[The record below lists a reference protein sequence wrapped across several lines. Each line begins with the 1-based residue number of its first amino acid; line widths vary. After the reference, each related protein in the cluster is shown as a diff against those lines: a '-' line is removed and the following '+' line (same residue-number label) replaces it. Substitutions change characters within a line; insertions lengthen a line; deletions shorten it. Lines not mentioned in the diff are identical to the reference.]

1 MKDNS
6 LEIVISRHFNAP
18 REAVFAEWLEAE
30 ALKDWFTPQTYRSI
44 SAEADARVGGKWQ
57 VEYQSPEGQ
66 RIREHGI
73 YKAIEPFERLIL
85 TLTQSV
91 GPDAPETTIVV
102 TLEVATGGGTLLHFR
117 QTGFDS
123 VAHRDGN
130 AEGWLGCFDKLAA
143 RIPTPNRN
151 TT

>member
-1 MKDNS
+1 MNENS

-18 REAVFAEWLEAE
+18 REAVFAEWLEAD

-57 VEYQSPEGQ
+57 VEYQSPAGQ

-85 TLTQSV
+85 TLTQST
-91 GPDAPETTIVV
+91 GPNATETMIVV
-102 TLEVATGGGTLLHFR
+102 TLEVAAEGGTLMHFR
-117 QTGFDS
+117 QTGFDN

-143 RIPTPNRN
+143 RIARPNWS